1 MSLRTSGHPGALVA
15 AHCRVHKPAS
25 IYPLETGSLNGP
37 DPEAVSH
44 RGHATAAR
52 VHPRV
57 VDPLAVS
64 RKEDQPVPAF
74 GQGPSDVEASHGHPS
89 LFRVPV
95 GRIQSLYPVPHLG
108 QCRAR
113 SPHDVSHPVH
123 RQHVGHVPHSLD
135 YPVYPRDPQGREDV
149 STDDGNL
156 FRDSFYRHI
165 FARVRNVRDVEP
177 ADLNLIP
184 EFPVASL
191 AATGNSPLVTSLRPD
206 VSGIFWPIWTPRR
219 PRRGGQCLASTSPE
233 GRSLRM

>member
-1 MSLRTSGHPGALVA
+1 MSLRTSGHPGALMA
-15 AHCRVHKPAS
+15 AHCRVHEPAS
-25 IYPLETGSLNGP
+25 LYPLETGSLNGP

-44 RGHATAAR
+44 GYHATAAR

-74 GQGPSDVEASHGHPS
+74 GQRPSDVEARHGHPS
-89 LFRVPV
+89 LFGVPV
-95 GRIQSLYPVPHLG
+95 GRIRSLYPVPHLG

-113 SPHDVSHPVH
+113 RPHDVSHPVH

-135 YPVYPRDPQGREDV
+135 YPVCPGDPQGREDV
-149 STDDGNL
+149 SPDDGNL
-156 FRDSFYRHI
+156 FRDSLYGHI
-165 FARVRNVRDVEP
+165 FARVRNVRDVEL

-191 AATGNSPLVTSLRPD
+191 AATGNLPLVTSLRLD
-206 VSGIFWPIWTPRR
+206 ASGIFWPTWTPRR

>member
-15 AHCRVHKPAS
+15 AHCRVHEPAS
-25 IYPLETGSLNGP
+25 LYPLETGSLNGP

-44 RGHATAAR
+44 RGHTTAAR

-95 GRIQSLYPVPHLG
+95 GRIRSLYPVPHLG

-135 YPVYPRDPQGREDV
+135 YPVCPRDPQGREDV
-149 STDDGNL
+149 SPDDGNL

-165 FARVRNVRDVEP
+165 FARVRNV
-177 ADLNLIP
+177 
-184 EFPVASL
+184 
-191 AATGNSPLVTSLRPD
+191 
-206 VSGIFWPIWTPRR
+206 
-219 PRRGGQCLASTSPE
+219 
-233 GRSLRM
+233 